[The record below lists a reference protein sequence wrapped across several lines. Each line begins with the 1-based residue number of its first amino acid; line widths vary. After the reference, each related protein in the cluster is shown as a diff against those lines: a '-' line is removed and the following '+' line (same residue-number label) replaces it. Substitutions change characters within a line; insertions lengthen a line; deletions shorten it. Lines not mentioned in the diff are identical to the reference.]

1 MRRFT
6 LRLPETLYQRL
17 ELLANGEGVSLNQ
30 YLLYSLTQHASRA
43 YRVYPVSKEEIKR
56 QRAKYDELIKKLG
69 SVSDDEFDAILAEG
83 ELTEPDSTIDP
94 ELAAHI
100 EAKITAARAG
110 KQAKTS

>member
-17 ELLANGEGVSLNQ
+17 ELLASGEGVSLNQ

-43 YRVYPVSKEEIKR
+43 YRVDPVSKEEIER

-69 SVSDDEFDAILAEG
+69 SVSDAKFDAILAEG
-83 ELTEPDSTIDP
+83 KLAELDSTIEP
-94 ELAAHI
+94 ELAARI

-110 KQAKTS
+110 QQVKTS